1 MFVVLGV
8 EFVGY
13 IINNKLISF
22 ESFLSL
28 CEIERVIVERYL
40 SEFEVYVIEVEF
52 KRVKEEEE
60 SEIKQEEVKNDGN
73 FGEGNEGLNF
83 DSNIRDKKE
92 DVKFEEIIVKEKGD
106 QLIDEGMEEI
116 DIVQK
121 DISIFIE
128 ISFEVDNKE
137 FIFRMDYVEIFNIGF
152 QDEFM
157 EDD

>member
-1 MFVVLGV
+1 M
-8 EFVGY
+8 
-13 IINNKLISF
+13 
-22 ESFLSL
+22 
-28 CEIERVIVERYL
+28 ERVIVERYL

-60 SEIKQEEVKNDGN
+60 SEIKQEEVKDDGN
-73 FGEGNEGLNF
+73 FGEVNEGFNF
-83 DSNIRDKKE
+83 DSNIKDKKE
-92 DVKFEEIIVKEKGD
+92 DVKCEESIVKEKGD